1 LSDTIIAYID
11 GASRGNPGPAAA
23 AFILLTPDGTIL
35 QAKAFFLGETTNNVA
50 EYTAVVKAL
59 EAAKQIGDEELTVF
73 SDSELLVKQLNGE
86 YKVKSEQIR
95 PLFQSAID
103 GLDQFKNWK
112 VQHIVREKNKEADK
126 LVNQA
131 LNLGRDVEGPAPVRK
146 SEIRNPKSEIPIR
159 LGVLISGGGT
169 TLMNILE
176 YIGQGR
182 LNAEVAVV
190 ISSLSAVAGVEKAKN
205 AGLNVKI
212 IRTKDYPDIDQF
224 SRRIEEE
231 LVAANV
237 DLVVQGGW
245 LCLWKIPPR
254 YENHVMNIHPAL
266 LPSFGGKGMW
276 GHHVHQA
283 VLAAGCKISG
293 CTVHFCT
300 NEYDK
305 GPIIVQRCC
314 EVKDDDTPDTLA
326 ARVFQQECIAY
337 PQAIKLFAEGRI
349 LVQNGRVLIL
359 DTGCSAV
366 RPPVETLDK
375 NGNRESKIGNRE

>member
-1 LSDTIIAYID
+1 MSKQIKKIVAYTD

-23 AFILLTPDGTIL
+23 GFILTDPQGTQL
-35 QAKAFFLGETTNNVA
+35 QAKASFLGRTTNNIA

-59 EAAKQIGDEELTVF
+59 EAARHIGAKQIRLF
-73 SDSELLVKQLNGE
+73 SDSELLVKQINGQ
-86 YKVKSEQIR
+86 YKVKSEQIK
-95 PLFQSAID
+95 PLFRQTFDLLDEFQS
-103 GLDQFKNWK
+103 WK
-112 VQHIVREKNKEADK
+112 VRHVSREKNEQADR
-126 LVNQA
+126 LVNKA
-131 LNLGRDVEGPAPVRK
+131 LNLGRDVEMNAVTK
-146 SEIRNPKSEIPIR
+146 SDKQAVR

-176 YIGQGR
+176 YINQGR
-182 LNAEVAVV
+182 LNAEVTVT
-190 ISSLSAVAGVEKAKN
+190 ISSRSTVAGVERAKK

-212 IRTKDYPDIDQF
+212 IRKKEYPDINEF

-231 LVAANV
+231 LIAANV

-254 YENHVMNIHPAL
+254 YENRVMNIHPAL

-276 GHHVHQA
+276 GHHVHEA
-283 VLAAGCKISG
+283 VLAAGCKVSG

-305 GPIIVQRCC
+305 GPIIVQRAC
-314 EVKDDDTPDTLA
+314 EVKDGDTPDTLA

-349 LVQNGRVLIL
+349 IVQDNKV
-359 DTGCSAV
+359 
-366 RPPVETLDK
+366 
-375 NGNRESKIGNRE
+375 KIKS